1 MRGYQLA
8 GVDVVAVV
16 DPLDVAR
23 EQFQEEYG
31 VAHAYGRLR
40 YADALVPDM
49 VSVCTWHLL
58 HPGPT
63 LAPRSGVKGVICEKP
78 MAVGL
83 GLADEMVDA

>member
-1 MRGYQLA
+1 MGRTYTAAIVGCGDIAHHHVRGYQLA

-23 EQFQEEYG
+23 EQFQKEYG
-31 VAHAYGRLR
+31 VAQAYGEIEEML
-40 YADALVPDM
+40 DAIVPDM

-63 LAPRSGVKGVICEKP
+63 LSRRGG
-78 MAVGL
+78 G
-83 GLADEMVDA
+83 G